1 MRSSKVE
8 SPLRRENRKH
18 RSGITLI
25 EMLVVITIIALFSA
39 VAYQRLTPALD
50 EGRKTAASAQID
62 SLMAAS
68 QLYNIEH
75 GRFPTQEQG
84 IDALRPYLQK
94 EVPLDP
100 WNNSYVYHFP
110 GRHGPDPEILS
121 YGADGVEGGEGPNED
136 IVSWK

>member
-1 MRSSKVE
+1 MKKRA
-8 SPLRRENRKH
+8 
-18 RSGITLI
+18 GFTLI

-68 QLYNIEH
+68 QLHNIEH

-94 EVPLDP
+94 DVPLDP
-100 WNNSYVYHFP
+100 WNNSYVYRFP
-110 GRHGPDPEILS
+110 GSHGPEPEILS
-121 YGADGVEGGEGPNED
+121 YGADGVEGGEGPNAD

>member
-1 MRSSKVE
+1 MST
-8 SPLRRENRKH
+8 LRRVVGFSMQDSTVKCVNRTWSGQR

-39 VAYQRLTPALD
+39 VAYQRLPPALD
-50 EGRKTAASAQID
+50 EGRKPAASAQID

-68 QLYNIEH
+68 QLHNIEH

-94 EVPLDP
+94 DVPLL
-100 WNNSYVYHFP
+100 
-110 GRHGPDPEILS
+110 RLS
-121 YGADGVEGGEGPNED
+121 RRF
-136 IVSWK
+136 

>member
-1 MRSSKVE
+1 MENTPRKTE
-8 SPLRRENRKH
+8 RRR

-62 SLMAAS
+62 SLLAAS
-68 QLYNIEH
+68 QLHNIEH
-75 GRFPTQEQG
+75 GRFPSQQEG
-84 IDALRPYLQK
+84 IEVLRPYLQK
-94 EVPLDP
+94 DIPLDP
-100 WNNSYVYHFP
+100 WNNPYVYRFP
-110 GRHGPDPEILS
+110 GRRGPEPEILS
-121 YGADGVEGGEGPNED
+121 YGADGAEGGEGPNED